1 MAKDKTKDK
10 GKAKGKK
17 GGGAPADSVQPSV
30 SAHPRAR
37 RSISRTKAWGGLLTF
52 ALVALLS
59 YRAGVPAFEIGVR
72 ALAAGIAGY
81 LVAWFAAVA
90 LWQRLVVQELKEQ
103 TERRRVE
110 HEEALERMKAAQEA
124 AADEVVA

>member
-1 MAKDKTKDK
+1 MAKDK
-10 GKAKGKK
+10 GNGKGKK
-17 GGGAPADSVQPSV
+17 AAAAADGVQPSV

-72 ALAAGIAGY
+72 ALVAGIAGY
-81 LVAWFAAVA
+81 LVAWCAAVA
-90 LWQRLVVQELKEQ
+90 LWQRLVVQEIKEQ
-103 TERRRVE
+103 TERRRAQ
-110 HEEALERMKAAQEA
+110 HEAALERMKAAQEA
-124 AADEVVA
+124 ADEVVA